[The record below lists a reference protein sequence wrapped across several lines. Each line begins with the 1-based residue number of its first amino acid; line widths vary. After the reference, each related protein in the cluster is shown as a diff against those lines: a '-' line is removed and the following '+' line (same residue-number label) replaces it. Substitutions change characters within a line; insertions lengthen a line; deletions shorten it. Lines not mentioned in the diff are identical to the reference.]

1 MNLIIKSMESV
12 CKMQL
17 KIFIGSF
24 KIKTINLLLILYF
37 EIGSRELIIFLYV
50 SVEFADEV

>member
-1 MNLIIKSMESV
+1 MNLIIKNMESV
-12 CKMQL
+12 CEMQL

-37 EIGSRELIIFLYV
+37 EIGSRELIIFLHRLGR
-50 SVEFADEV
+50 